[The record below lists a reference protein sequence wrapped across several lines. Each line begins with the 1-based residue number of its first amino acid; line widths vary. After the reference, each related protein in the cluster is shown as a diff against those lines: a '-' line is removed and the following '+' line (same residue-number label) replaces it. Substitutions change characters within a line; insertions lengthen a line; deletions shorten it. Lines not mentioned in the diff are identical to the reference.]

1 MKGRKTASLTVSDR
15 GPSGLRDTAHV
26 LTELTVPALN
36 NRWRPVGQGF
46 GGEFS
51 IPFTCT
57 L

>member
-36 NRWRPVGQGF
+36 NSGGGQ
-46 GGEFS
+46 
-51 IPFTCT
+51 
-57 L
+57 